1 MPPIDEP
8 KNNDVFI
15 TFAVGSVANNGKS
28 WMNVAKQVN
37 TAAKPTRLKIKV
49 ILSYAQKNLK
59 IYFII
64 IYLWNPATSCGRSVI
79 CIRFATVEPIAL
91 PRPVHN
97 II

>member
-28 WMNVAKQVN
+28 CMNVAKQVN

-49 ILSYAQKNLK
+49 ILSYEQKK
-59 IYFII
+59 FI
-64 IYLWNPATSCGRSVI
+64 LS
-79 CIRFATVEPIAL
+79 
-91 PRPVHN
+91 
-97 II
+97 